1 MRRPI
6 KLATTKFQ
14 PKPVVEEPKVEET
27 PVVEEPKV
35 EVKPVVEEPK
45 VEKTPVVE
53 EKVEETPKKTT
64 SYTSKKKVSKKE
76 TK

>member
-27 PVVEEPKV
+27 PVVEEK
-35 EVKPVVEEPK
+35 VEEPK
-45 VEKTPVVE
+45 VEVKPVVE

-64 SYTSKKKVSKKE
+64 SYMTKKKVSKKE

>member
-27 PVVEEPKV
+27 PVVEEKV
-35 EVKPVVEEPK
+35 EE
-45 VEKTPVVE
+45 TPVVE